1 MGTQPGSGAEVRG
14 LLWRLGRGRK
24 PPGGWAAT
32 TLQVRE
38 VGQGMGS
45 LGLPVREGDELRV
58 PSME

>member
-1 MGTQPGSGAEVRG
+1 MRG